1 MNWTK
6 LVISIDD
13 ADFIEPLCDKLCA
26 NDISEF
32 EIIGNN
38 IDIPLRDGELPPD
51 NVEAINGDSPA
62 VCIYVTENEHGNE
75 KIEKIKQID
84 FGFDVKFSA
93 EVVNEEDWANSWKQY
108 FKPIFVGEKI
118 IICPEW
124 ETPPENTDRI
134 IFTINPGMSFG
145 TGSHET
151 TRLCIQQLE
160 RFVTS
165 DTTVLD
171 LGCGSGILSVI
182 ACMLGAKSAV
192 AVDIDPNAAETSMEN
207 ARKNGISDERYK
219 AFAYDVLSEDSVGDA
234 HPGVP
239 QTNNI
244 VSPAHNINGK
254 YDIVVANIVSDII
267 IRLASKARELVAD
280 NGVFIAG
287 GIITDRLDE
296 VKAAIENSGFEIKD
310 VEIENDWAVIIS
322 N

>member
-6 LVISIDD
+6 LTITIANGD
-13 ADFIEPLCDKLCA
+13 ADLLEPLCDKLVA
-26 NDISEF
+26 ADISEF

-51 NVEAINGDSPA
+51 NIEAINGDSPA
-62 VCIYVTENEHGNE
+62 VCVYVTANEFGDKKLKTIRE
-75 KIEKIKQID
+75 ID
-84 FGFDVKFSA
+84 FGFDVEFLTDTM
-93 EVVNEEDWANSWKQY
+93 NEEDWANSWKQY

-118 IICPEW
+118 VICPEW
-124 ETPPENTDRI
+124 ETPPETDRI

-151 TRLCIQQLE
+151 TRLCIEQLE
-160 RFVTS
+160 KFVTT
-165 DTTVLD
+165 DKTILD

-182 ACMLGAKSAV
+182 ACQLGVKSAV
-192 AVDIDPNAAETSMEN
+192 AVDIDPNAAETSTEN

-219 AFAYDVLSEDSVGDA
+219 AFAYDVLGDE
-234 HPGVP
+234 PL
-239 QTNNI
+239 
-244 VSPAHNINGK
+244 NGK

-267 IRLASKARELVAD
+267 IRLADKARELVAD

-296 VKAAIENSGFEIKD
+296 VKSAIESAGFSIQNI
-310 VEIENDWAVIIS
+310 EIENDWAVLVCAVA
-322 N
+322 

>member
-6 LVISIDD
+6 LTIEVEN
-13 ADFIEPLCDKLCA
+13 ADLLEQLCDILCA

-62 VCIYVTENEHGNE
+62 VCVYVTANEHGAE
-75 KIEKIKQID
+75 KLAKICEID
-84 FGFDVKFSA
+84 FGFDVKFSTDTM
-93 EVVNEEDWANSWKQY
+93 NEEDWANSWKQY

-118 IICPEW
+118 VICPEW
-124 ETPPENTDRI
+124 ETPPETDRI
-134 IFTINPGMSFG
+134 IFIINPGMSFG

-151 TRLCIQQLE
+151 TRLCIEQLE
-160 RFVTS
+160 KFVIK

-182 ACMLGAKSAV
+182 ACQLGAKSAV
-192 AVDIDPNAAETSMEN
+192 AVDIDPNSAETSMEN
-207 ARKNGISDERYK
+207 ARKNGISAERYK
-219 AFAYDVLSEDSVGDA
+219 AFAYDVLDDK
-234 HPGVP
+234 PL
-239 QTNNI
+239 
-244 VSPAHNINGK
+244 NGK

-267 IRLASKARELVAD
+267 IRLASKARELVAE

-287 GIITDRLDE
+287 GIITDRFDE
-296 VKAAIENSGFEIKD
+296 VKSAIENAGFKIKD
-310 VEIENDWAVIIS
+310 VKIENDWAVLVCAIA
-322 N
+322 